1 MTDTTTAVEP
11 ARAGFADRV
20 AAQAIEIR
28 MVSLILS
35 VLAVPFY
42 LLGLLAAVVWL
53 AVRWCIAAVKVGFV
67 DVANRGTGAG

>member
-42 LLGLLAAVVWL
+42 LLGLVAAIVWL
-53 AVRWCIAAVKVGFV
+53 GVRWCIAAVKVGFV
-67 DVANRGTGAG
+67 DVANRGADAR